1 MTSLLPRVTAT
12 VALTAA
18 AVIGVPAA
26 ASAYP
31 ADDSARVS
39 DAVVEPGGTVT
50 LTVQDGTFAPEEQA
64 TITVTGEN
72 GAGATFAIVRAAVS
86 TATYR
91 DARTNAAGGLDPV
104 RVTFP
109 ADARGA
115 YTLAVFTSSS
125 PGETV
130 TVTVNGL
137 SATGADFG
145 PYVGVT
151 IGAAA
156 LAVAG
161 GGIAVATAVVRRR
174 RDAL

>member
-1 MTSLLPRVTAT
+1 MPHLFPR
-12 VALTAA
+12 LTAA
-18 AVIGVPAA
+18 AALAVLSVFALPVA

-31 ADDSARVS
+31 AEDAASVS
-39 DAVVEPGGTVT
+39 EAVVEPGGSVT
-50 LTVQDGTFAPEEQA
+50 LTVQDGTFAPNEPA

-72 GAGATFAIVRAAVS
+72 GAGVTFGMVRAAVS

-91 DARTNAAGGLDPV
+91 DATTNAAGGLNPV
-104 RVTFP
+104 RLTFP

-115 YTLAVFTSSS
+115 YTIAVFTASS
-125 PGETV
+125 PGDTV

-145 PYVGVT
+145 PYLGVT
-151 IGAAA
+151 LGAGA

-161 GGIAVATAVVRRR
+161 GAVAIATTIVRRR
-174 RDAL
+174 RDPL

>member
-1 MTSLLPRVTAT
+1 MPHPLVRTM
-12 VALTAA
+12 LTAA
-18 AVIGVPAA
+18 LAVAAVLGVPVA

-39 DAVVEPGGTVT
+39 SAVVEPGGS
-50 LTVQDGTFAPEEQA
+50 VQLSVADGTFAANEQA
-64 TITVTGEN
+64 TVTVTGEN
-72 GAGATFAIVRAAVS
+72 GAGATFAMVRAAVS

-91 DARTNAAGGLDPV
+91 GATTNAAGGLDSL

-125 PGETV
+125 PGDTV

-145 PYVGVT
+145 PYLGVT

-161 GGIAVATAVVRRR
+161 GGVAVATVLVRRR
-174 RDAL
+174 RDAR